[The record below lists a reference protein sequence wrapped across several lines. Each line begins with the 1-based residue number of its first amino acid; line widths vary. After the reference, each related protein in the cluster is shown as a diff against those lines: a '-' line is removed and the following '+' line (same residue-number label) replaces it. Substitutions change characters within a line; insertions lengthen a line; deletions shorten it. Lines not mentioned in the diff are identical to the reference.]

1 MTLHTGCR
9 YAVCR
14 YAESRKKPIMLSVII
29 LNVVAPF
36 SAPRGTKKKCFS
48 DCHQFFI
55 NFIFRAFFRVKAG
68 QKLEENEEKEKS
80 YYYFFH
86 P

>member
-1 MTLHTGCR
+1 MTLYTGR
-9 YAVCR
+9 HYAVCR

-36 SAPRGTKKKCFS
+36 SAPRGTKKKKCFS
-48 DCHQFFI
+48 DCHQFVI

-68 QKLEENEEKEKS
+68 QKLKENE
-80 YYYFFH
+80 
-86 P
+86 